1 MTRSALSQAFQPVRL
16 FPLALLAA
24 ILCWALPAP
33 ARAFSSSG
41 GDDMVVFGGH
51 QEVKQGQEVDGDLVV
66 FGGSAD
72 VYGTV
77 HGDAVAIGGGIHVW
91 PQGSVEGSFVSLG
104 GSINNES
111 TITPHTP
118 RHHRSAPVPPVPP
131 VAPDTVTPPDVV
143 DQPSSLNGW
152 GSFFALD
159 ALLVLLAFLLF
170 PVKTRE
176 ATEYLLEN
184 PLVAG
189 VAGFFSPIILALLVT
204 ALAITV
210 IGIPLIPLVLIM
222 TVIGYLIGKAALAA
236 FLGNRLFEVAR
247 VQSPK
252 PIVSM
257 LLGLAILTVISMF
270 GWAGIVIYFCIG
282 AIALGTAL
290 YGFVRVVNKRRRL
303 TSFIPPAAPPAQEY
317 APPVGPAPTG
327 PPAVP

>member
-1 MTRSALSQAFQPVRL
+1 MSRLPPFQAFQAARL
-16 FPLALLAA
+16 LPLALLAA
-24 ILCWALPAP
+24 ILCWVLPAP
-33 ARAFSSSG
+33 ARAFSSNGS
-41 GDDMVVFGGH
+41 DDMVVFGGH
-51 QEVKQGQEVDGDLVV
+51 QEVKEGQEVDGDLVV
-66 FGGSAD
+66 LGGSAD
-72 VYGTV
+72 VYGTI
-77 HGDAVAIGGGIHVW
+77 HGDAVAIGGAIHVW

-104 GSINNES
+104 GTINNES

-118 RHHRSAPVPPVPP
+118 RHRRYAPVPP
-131 VAPDTVTPPDVV
+131 VAPDTVTPPEVV
-143 DQPSSLNGW
+143 DQPSALNGW
-152 GSFFALD
+152 GTFFALD

-176 ATEYLLEN
+176 AMEYLLEN

-247 VQSPK
+247 VESPK

-257 LLGLAILTVISMF
+257 LVGLAILTVISMF
-270 GWAGIVIYFCIG
+270 GWAGIVIYFCIA

-303 TSFIPPAAPPAQEY
+303 TSFIPPAAPPAQEF